1 MDICAALAPD
11 PLYPERRASG
21 TPTSWR
27 PGARRR
33 CAGWRASG
41 VSRCGAPAASWRRC
55 IARPAG
61 WPGWIWPACARA
73 PTRWRSTCAA
83 TASPR
88 PAPRARAGAAGGPAG
103 AGQGAFRCA
112 AAGRLGHAAGHGGRD
127 EHGRGQD
134 ADRHAAGRHG
144 GAGRAAGA
152 CHHHQR
158 LSGRARRADHD
169 AAVSGA
175 GPERGLGQ
183 HGNGSGRAAAGLSG
197 RHRVLLEQDPGLR
210 LSARPDRAGRRQGR
224 GPAAAGTAARGEGA
238 RRRAVPARPVLRHR
252 GRADSVLVD
261 EARTPLI
268 IRACRKRTAAP
279 SPPRPWNW
287 RRACGRNI
295 T

>member
-1 MDICAALAPD
+1 MDICCFGARPALSRKGERAARQQAGGLGHGGAALAGAQA
-11 PLYPERRASG
+11 ASG
-21 TPTSWR
+21 
-27 PGARRR
+27 
-33 CAGWRASG
+33 
-41 VSRCGAPAASWRRC
+41 CGAPAASWRRC

-88 PAPRARAGAAGGPAG
+88 PAPRAPSRWCGRRRAAG

-112 AAGRLGHAAGHGGRD
+112 AAGGWAMLQGMVAEMNTGEGKTLTATLPAAT
-127 EHGRGQD
+127 
-134 ADRHAAGRHG
+134 AAL
-144 GAGRAAGA
+144 AGLPVR
-152 CHHHQR
+152 HHHQR

-224 GPAAAGTAARGEGA
+224 GPAAAGTAARRRA
-238 RRRAVPARPVLRHR
+238 RRRAVPAAVLRHR
-252 GRADSVLVD
+252 GR
-261 EARTPLI
+261 
-268 IRACRKRTAAP
+268 
-279 SPPRPWNW
+279 
-287 RRACGRNI
+287 GR
-295 T
+295 